1 MQECRHRLLRVC
13 RNAATTNFLPMIV
26 LWVGSVVVVFSYYA
40 IPSVPSALEP
50 LAHWQNEGGW
60 IAAFLSRVVFCGVL
74 PGIFIVC
81 IKSLRP
87 KYVLG
92 VIAVQT
98 VWSGI
103 CGIVSDRMFSFNAH
117 LFGSGISFPVLCAKT
132 AVCQFIWTPLIFA
145 PLGSIVYFWMG
156 RDFSFVRFRREMPKR
171 FYSGLVLP
179 NLLANWILW
188 IPVTFAVHMFPT
200 PLQIQLSG
208 MASALF
214 SLMLLAMG
222 REK

>member
-1 MQECRHRLLRVC
+1 MWRLAGNIHRLHK
-13 RNAATTNFLPMIV
+13 V
-26 LWVGSVVVVFSYYA
+26 LKTEVRTGCHYGTDAMVRHLW
-40 IPSVPSALEP
+40 
-50 LAHWQNEGGW
+50 N
-60 IAAFLSRVVFCGVL
+60 R
-74 PGIFIVC
+74 
-81 IKSLRP
+81 K
-87 KYVLG
+87 
-92 VIAVQT
+92 
-98 VWSGI
+98 
-103 CGIVSDRMFSFNAH
+103 DRMFSLNTH
-117 LFGSGISFPVLCAKT
+117 LFESGISFPVLCAKT

-179 NLLANWILW
+179 NLLANWVLW
-188 IPVTFAVHMFPT
+188 IPVTFAIHMFPT

-222 REK
+222 RDK